1 MNIKIIICIVWC
13 CTISL
18 IVQSSE
24 QSCSDKACE
33 EPTPKKECDDS
44 VKSCKPDDGC
54 SSASNDRTM
63 EEIATF
69 HCEHEIPAYKCNSC
83 RYEVG
88 VVNISDSL
96 LKSSEAGEALVNTQ
110 RVIRSGIGSSMEVMG
125 ELKLNENAT
134 VHISPRVPG
143 IIRSVHVDSGSQ
155 VKKGDVLFVIES
167 IEFGQAVSAYQR
179 SWSLTLLSKKNVDR
193 KKSLY
198 EQKIISEQKLIDT
211 KMIYEKHKT
220 ELYAAEQTLKILG
233 LSKNKFSDLR
243 NSTNIIASQLFI
255 RAPIDGTIID
265 RHATVGELAEPGN
278 DAMVLADLNTVWCMV
293 DIYEYNLA
301 QLLEAYQ
308 RGTVKTEVLV
318 QSFKRSFTGTI
329 DYVAATMNDQTRTI
343 KVRVNVRNDESL
355 LRPGMLCKANIHLN
369 NKIQAIVIPKSA
381 LLTDEENSFV
391 FKHWKENYYVRRPVI
406 KGHEYSA
413 GIGII
418 EGLNAGETIVTKG
431 AFLLKSDV
439 LREKIGAGCAH

>member
-1 MNIKIIICIVWC
+1 MKKIICIVWC
-13 CTISL
+13 CTVTL
-18 IVQSSE
+18 LVQSTE
-24 QSCSDKACE
+24 KSCLDQACE
-33 EPTPKKECDDS
+33 KPTSKKECSES

-54 SSASNDRTM
+54 SSASIDKSL
-63 EEIATF
+63 EEIATLQ
-69 HCEHEIPAYKCNSC
+69 CEHKIPAFQCNSC

-88 VVNISDSL
+88 VVNISGSL
-96 LKSSEAGEALVNTQ
+96 LKSSSAGKALVSTQ
-110 RVIRSGIGSSMEVMG
+110 CVIRSAIDTSMEVMG
-125 ELKLNENAT
+125 EIKLNENAT
-134 VHISPRVPG
+134 VHISPRIPG
-143 IIRSVHVDSGSQ
+143 IIQSVHVDSGSQ

-198 EQKIISEQKLIDT
+198 EQKIIPEQKLIDT
-211 KMIYEKHKT
+211 KMIYEQHKT

-233 LSKNKFSDLR
+233 LSKNKISDLR

-265 RHATVGELAEPGN
+265 RHATVGELVEPGN
-278 DAMVLADLNTVWCMV
+278 DVMVLADLNTVWCMV

-301 QLLEAYQ
+301 PLLEAYQ
-308 RGTVKTEVLV
+308 RGTVMAKIIVP
-318 QSFKRSFTGTI
+318 SFKKSFPGTI
-329 DYVAATMNDQTRTI
+329 DYVAATMNEQTRTI
-343 KVRVNVRNDESL
+343 KVRVNVQNDESL

-369 NKIQAIVIPKSA
+369 NKIQTIVIPKSA

-406 KGHEYSA
+406 KGHEYST
-413 GIGII
+413 GIEII
-418 EGLNAGETIVTKG
+418 DGLNAGETIITKG